1 MAVDGRLIAG
11 ISILVAVVEGGSFTR
26 AGELLGLSASGVSR
40 AITRLEERVGVRL
53 LDRTTRT
60 LRLTDEGSRL
70 YELATPHLEGVEEAT
85 AIARGAAASVRGML
99 RVSANPIFARHI
111 LAPHLSEFIAR
122 YPDLRL
128 TILQQSDVGDLIGGG
143 IDVAIRF
150 GPQPPSTI
158 SSRHLLDTRVLTV
171 ASPDY
176 LAGRGRPGSPA
187 DLAGHQC
194 LEFIDPRS
202 GQVFEWEFHKDG
214 DILPVMKAGALDV
227 HRRRYDGSRL
237 SRGDRHCAGAGA
249 RRGETAGERR
259 PGRAVSGL
267 ARRDFPALRGAA
279 ISSALAGEG
288 DSIHRLLHRDRLPP
302 LGSAPA
308 GCLKDEPADLLRV
321 RDE

>member
-128 TILQQSDVGDLIGGG
+128 TILQQSDVGDLIGDG

-214 DILPVMKAGALDV
+214 DVLPVMKAGALTFTDV
-227 HRRRYDGSRL
+227 DTMVAACLAGTGIAQVLELGAEKLLENGDLVELFPDWPGETFPLYAVRPSRRL
-237 SRGDRHCAGAGA
+237 SPAKVTAFIDFCTEIAC
-249 RRGETAGERR
+249 RR
-259 PGRAVSGL
+259 S
-267 ARRDFPALRGAA
+267 DQ
-279 ISSALAGEG
+279 
-288 DSIHRLLHRDRLPP
+288 LLPV
-302 LGSAPA
+302 A
-308 GCLKDEPADLLRV
+308 
-321 RDE
+321 